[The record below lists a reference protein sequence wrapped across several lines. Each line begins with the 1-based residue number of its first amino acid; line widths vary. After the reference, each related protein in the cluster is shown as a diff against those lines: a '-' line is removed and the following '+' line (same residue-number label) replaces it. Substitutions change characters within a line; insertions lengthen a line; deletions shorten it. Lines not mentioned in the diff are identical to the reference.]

1 MKSCT
6 KSIITW
12 KVLYLEHFVKIC
24 YSPTFSHSN
33 NMVSNLGVYLNL
45 DKWVIATFGFFTNF
59 HHEWNHL

>member
-12 KVLYLEHFVKIC
+12 KVLYVEHFVKIC

-33 NMVSNLGVYLNL
+33 NMVSNLGVYLNR
-45 DKWVIATFGFFTNF
+45 
-59 HHEWNHL
+59 